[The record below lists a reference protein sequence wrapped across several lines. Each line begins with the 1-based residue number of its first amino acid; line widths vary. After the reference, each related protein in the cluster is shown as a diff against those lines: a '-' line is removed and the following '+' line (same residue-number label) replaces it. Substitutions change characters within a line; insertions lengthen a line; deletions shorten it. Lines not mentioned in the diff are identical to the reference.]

1 MSQEEVVLFLRTAA
15 NDPLQALFAL
25 LLGTGVRPS
34 EAAGLKWSDLDLS
47 TKTLSVR
54 RSVVRH
60 RGGGWR
66 FEEPKTKK
74 GRRTVALP
82 DGLIATLLTHKQSAP
97 PSGHDLMFPA
107 LNGEPLDMNNVRHR
121 NFTRVRDVAGLS
133 TTFNLYS
140 LRHTHATLCLTAGIH
155 PKVVSERLGHATVSI
170 TLDTYSHVLPNMQRE
185 ASEKLDAMIFSP
197 PTGAGA
203 SSPLN

>member
-82 DGLIATLLTHKQSAP
+82 DGPIATLLTHKQSAP

-107 LNGEPLDMNNVRHR
+107 LNGEPLDMN
-121 NFTRVRDVAGLS
+121 
-133 TTFNLYS
+133 
-140 LRHTHATLCLTAGIH
+140 
-155 PKVVSERLGHATVSI
+155 
-170 TLDTYSHVLPNMQRE
+170 
-185 ASEKLDAMIFSP
+185 
-197 PTGAGA
+197 
-203 SSPLN
+203 